1 MGKLP
6 DKNLFNSNSPTK
18 RDQRKVV
25 IWKITYI
32 NNYQY
37 INIYFLSLKKN
48 YLLNKYFIKL
58 IYLDWTWVIS
68 SKLNFCI

>member
-37 INIYFLSLKKN
+37 INIYFLSLKKK
-48 YLLNKYFIKL
+48 LFIK
-58 IYLDWTWVIS
+58 
-68 SKLNFCI
+68 